1 MSEQFL
7 SHNAYQK
14 LGSAIVQLVYCYSHI
29 QDMVNLKYR
38 RSYGNDLEK
47 IDITPLASDLEL
59 KVFLSKEN
67 PASVEYLNEAK
78 KAAHTFI
85 DACED
90 DDLVAYGIFKEAA
103 NRLNQLINDKYAI
116 LAMYESNKTNSFGA
130 VYRYTVEKSY
140 KAKHAESVNV
150 SCDNMSEDNLY
161 LRHFAD
167 CFNRIVNNDF
177 TSIFDGYKALITD
190 ELFKSLDNHR
200 GDKLNAMKDIVYWAF
215 IEEVN
220 RFNDDFNK
228 IILSIINPYK
238 AVRYVISI

>member
-1 MSEQFL
+1 MSKQFL

-14 LGSAIVQLVYCYSHI
+14 LGSAIAQLVYGYSHI
-29 QDMVNLKYR
+29 HDIVNLNYRNRYKYR
-38 RSYGNDLEK
+38 RSYGDDLEK
-47 IDITPLASDLEL
+47 IDVTPLASDLEL

-90 DDLVAYGIFKEAA
+90 DDLVTYGISEETA

-130 VYRYTVEKSY
+130 TYRYTVEKSY
-140 KAKHAESVNV
+140 KANHAESVDV
-150 SCDNMSEDNLY
+150 SCDNMSWNNLY
-161 LRHFAD
+161 FRHFAD
-167 CFNRIVNNDF
+167 CFNRIVENDF
-177 TSIFDGYKALITD
+177 TSISDGYKALSID
-190 ELFKSLDNHR
+190 ELFKSLDSHR
-200 GDKLNAMKDIVYWAF
+200 GDKINTMKDIVNWAF
-215 IEEVN
+215 TEEVN

-228 IILSIINPYK
+228 IILSII
-238 AVRYVISI
+238 S